1 MKIINSKLE
10 NDLYKFSMSYFYM
23 MKYPKAEGTFVFQD
37 RNNSV
42 YTEEFVE
49 RLKEEVERFTRLE
62 MTAEEFEW
70 AVKNIPYIPRFFW
83 EWYRGFKFD
92 SSAVSISLDSENHL
106 KISASGYLYQV
117 TFWEVPI
124 LAMVSELKN
133 ELEGNI
139 ERLDVN
145 KFTESLKR
153 KIKLSNDN
161 GMKFSLFGL
170 RRRFSGALEAQVT
183 DICSREAKY
192 CVGTS
197 NVWLAYVY
205 HMRPTGTLA
214 HELIMAAGS
223 WYGYRMA
230 NWRVM
235 EDWSSVFGIDLGTML
250 IDTFTCDVFFWNFTR
265 EHAHLFSSLRI
276 DSGNEYE
283 IADKAIAAYQMLG
296 IDPTQKTLIF
306 SNSLDFPKAL
316 AIQQYCGNRI
326 KTSFGI
332 GGNLTSDVPG
342 VKPSNIVMKL
352 SSCRMND
359 RMDWRDCIKISD
371 DLGKHM
377 GKEGELKKALI
388 ELEIEKPR

>member
-1 MKIINSKLE
+1 MGFIRSKLE

-23 MKYPKAEGTFVFQD
+23 MKYPKAEGIFVFHD

-42 YTEEFVE
+42 YSEKFVQ
-49 RLKEEVERFTRLE
+49 RLKDELESFTRLE
-62 MTAEEFEW
+62 LTADEFDW

-92 SSAVSISLDSENHL
+92 PSAVSISLDEENHL

-133 ELEGNI
+133 EMEGNTKTI
-139 ERLDVN
+139 DTA
-145 KFTESLKR
+145 KFSDALKR

-161 GMKFSLFGL
+161 GLKFSIFGL
-170 RRRFSGALEAQVT
+170 RRRFSGGIEDIVT
-183 DICSREAKY
+183 DICKRESNH

-197 NVWLAYVY
+197 NVYLAFKY

-250 IDTFTCDVFFWNFTR
+250 IDTFTCNTFFWNFTR

-276 DSGNEYE
+276 DSGDEYE
-283 IADKAIAAYQMLG
+283 IADRAIEAYQKLG
-296 IDPTQKTLIF
+296 INPTQKTLIF

-316 AIQQYCGNRI
+316 AIQQYCGARI
-326 KTSFGI
+326 KASFGI
-332 GGNLTSDVPG
+332 GGNLTADVPG

-352 SSCRMND
+352 SRCKMND

-388 ELEIEKPR
+388 ELEIEKP

>member
-1 MKIINSKLE
+1 MGIIRSKLE

-23 MKYPKAEGTFVFQD
+23 MKYPEAEGTFVFTD
-37 RNNSV
+37 RNNSI
-42 YTEEFVE
+42 YTPKFVE

-62 MTAEEFEW
+62 LTAEEFEW

-106 KISASGYLYQV
+106 KISATGYLYQI

-124 LAMVSELKN
+124 LAMVSEIKN

-139 ERLDVN
+139 EKLDVN
-145 KFTESLKR
+145 KFTETLKR

-161 GMKFSLFGL
+161 GMKFSLFGM
-170 RRRFSGALEAQVT
+170 RRRFSGPLEAQVT
-183 DICSREAKY
+183 DICKREAKY

-197 NVWLAYVY
+197 NVWFAYVY
-205 HMRPTGTLA
+205 HMKPTGTLA

-230 NWRVM
+230 NYTIM
-235 EDWSSVFGIDLGTML
+235 EQWSDVFGIDLGTML
-250 IDTFTCDVFFWNFTR
+250 IDTFTCEAFFKNFSR
-265 EHAHLFSSLRI
+265 KHAALFSSLRI
-276 DSGNEYE
+276 DSGDEYFL
-283 IADKAIAAYQMLG
+283 ADEAIKRYQELG

-316 AIQQYCGNRI
+316 AIQQYCGARI
-326 KTSFGI
+326 KASFGI
-332 GGNLTSDVPG
+332 GGNLTADVPG

-352 SSCRMND
+352 SQCRISE
-359 RMDWRDCIKISD
+359 REDWSPCIKISD

-377 GKEGELKKALI
+377 GDKAELQRASV
-388 ELEIEKPR
+388 ELRLYELC

>member
-1 MKIINSKLE
+1 MGIIRSKLE

-23 MKYPKAEGTFVFQD
+23 MKYPKAEGTFVFTD

-42 YTEEFVE
+42 YTPKFVD
-49 RLKEEVERFTRLE
+49 RLKEEVERFVRLE

-83 EWYRGFKFD
+83 EWYRGLKFD
-92 SSAVSISLDSENHL
+92 SSAVSISLDDEGHL
-106 KISASGYLYQV
+106 KISATGYLYQI
-117 TFWEVPI
+117 TFWEVPL

-133 ELEGNI
+133 ELEGNLGK
-139 ERLDVN
+139 LDIS
-145 KFTESLKR
+145 KFTDSLKR

-170 RRRFSGALEAQVT
+170 RRRFSGHLESYVT
-183 DICSREAKY
+183 EVCKREAKY

-197 NVWLAYVY
+197 NVWLAYTH

-214 HELIMAAGS
+214 HELIMAAGA

-230 NWRVM
+230 NHIIM
-235 EDWSSVFGIDLGTML
+235 KEWSDVFGIDLGTML
-250 IDTFTCDVFFWNFTR
+250 IDTFTCKVFFQNFTR
-265 EHAHLFSSLRI
+265 KDAALFSSLRV
-276 DSGNEYE
+276 DSGDEYE
-283 IADKAIAAYQMLG
+283 IADAAIEMYQILG

-316 AIQQYCGNRI
+316 AIQQYCGARI
-326 KTSFGI
+326 KASFGI
-332 GGNLTSDVPG
+332 GGNLTADVPD

-352 SSCRMND
+352 SKCKMTE
-359 RMDWRDCIKISD
+359 RMDWKPCIKISD

-377 GKEGELKKALI
+377 GPEEELKKAFI
-388 ELEIEKPR
+388 ELGIEKP